1 MNQLHIRLYFR
12 CFMFQNWEVHNIHIF
27 LFFELYTMFWFKSP
41 ERETSVVVTSATG
54 ELKPLA
60 HAPPP
65 PPFSRSAC
73 SYCRRARGAREAA
86 LPREATRCSSSAQN
100 RTARHGTAQHG
111 SWADSEQRSAAS
123 GKTTGLLAVCRSAV
137 IWILVLKWN
146 GISRHQKRVRT
157 AAALRWAVPS
167 GAWLLSLAVQ
177 LVISLK
183 DIVNISCY
191 ERESFFIWSVFFLLV
206 FPLISVLYQH

>member
-73 SYCRRARGAREAA
+73 AYCRRARGAREAA
-86 LPREATRCSSSAQN
+86 LPREATRCSSSEQN
-100 RTARHGTAQHG
+100 RTEQHGTAQHSTARERTASSG
-111 SWADSEQRSAAS
+111 AQPRVRRRVSSRSVGPRSFGYSFSSETASVDTRNVSVRRRHFVEQFHLAHDFSPSLYSWSFLSKIS
-123 GKTTGLLAVCRSAV
+123 STLAVMKGSLFSFEV
-137 IWILVLKWN
+137 SFSFLF
-146 GISRHQKRVRT
+146 SR
-157 AAALRWAVPS
+157 
-167 GAWLLSLAVQ
+167 
-177 LVISLK
+177 
-183 DIVNISCY
+183 
-191 ERESFFIWSVFFLLV
+191 
-206 FPLISVLYQH
+206 